1 MSDVPGDDIPDY
13 NISDDSPISPIEA
26 VPLSSVSSDS
36 PSSAILSTG
45 ITIFLSIY
53 CHFYVVCGRAPPVL
67 FGNDLTLVCATSDL
81 YTFKSLDLY

>member
-45 ITIFLSIY
+45 ITNFFEHILPFLCSMWSSPACPI
-53 CHFYVVCGRAPPVL
+53 RE
-67 FGNDLTLVCATSDL
+67 
-81 YTFKSLDLY
+81 